1 MRSSTSSLITLFSF
15 SLIVATGC
23 SKKESSASATTP
35 SEPAVATAPKA
46 EMSPATPVET
56 TLSAAA
62 SLTAITVPDLQ
73 SSSVAQLAQI
83 STTSLTN
90 LTALAGPSHPE
101 VAAQVAAVKSSLDS
115 NRAVDALDQLKQLTV
130 YAQSI
135 PGAAAA
141 IDTAKLMVSGWALK
155 QGFDPAK
162 IGPIL
167 GALQQRDYTALAS
180 QAAMLAGAG
189 GLTAEQTTLING
201 VLSTYGI
208 DAKIDDV
215 LGKVKGLFNR

>member
-1 MRSSTSSLITLFSF
+1 MRYSPSSLITLLSL

-23 SKKESSASATTP
+23 SKTESSASATAP
-35 SEPAVATAPKA
+35 SEPDVAVAPKTEMSPSIPVAATAPI
-46 EMSPATPVET
+46 
-56 TLSAAA
+56 AA
-62 SLTAITVPDLQ
+62 SPTAITVPDLQ
-73 SSSVAQLAQI
+73 QASVAQLAQI
-83 STTSLTN
+83 STTSLSN

-101 VAAQVAAVKSSLDS
+101 IAAQAAAVKASLGT
-115 NRAVDALDQLKQLTV
+115 NRAVDALGQLKQLTA

-141 IDTAKLMVSGWALK
+141 IDTAKLLVSGWALK

-162 IGPIL
+162 ISPIL
-167 GALQQRDYTALAS
+167 GALQNRDYTSLAS
-180 QAAMLAGAG
+180 QAAILAGAG
-189 GLTAEQTTLING
+189 GLTEQQTALING